1 LFRAGLHQPA
11 SQTLGLTLPL
21 TSRMIG
27 LRSMFW
33 FLGLL
38 VLMAAAIVVAMYV
51 KQDELIFYPQPLDA
65 ATTEALERSL
75 PRSERFELVA
85 EESLHLRGWLL
96 RGSGQGPAP
105 LLIYFGGNAEEVS
118 WVLPELARIPGY
130 AALVVNYRGYGRSDG
145 RPSEKALYHDALAIY
160 DRAVQRPDIDSHRV
174 VVMGRSLG
182 TGVATYLAS
191 QRPIAGVVLVSPYDS
206 LISVAQSAYPF
217 LPVRLLLKHRF
228 ESAARAPSIHVPLL
242 AIAAAQDTLI
252 PPERSRRLA
261 QAWGGPAKFELL
273 EARDHNNIHGHP
285 LYWGMIVEFL
295 HSIEAPRR
303 A

>member
-1 LFRAGLHQPA
+1 
-11 SQTLGLTLPL
+11 
-21 TSRMIG
+21 MIG

-33 FLGLL
+33 FLGLFVL
-38 VLMAAAIVVAMYV
+38 VAAAIVVAMYV
-51 KQDELIFYPQPLDA
+51 KQDELIFYPQPLEA
-65 ATTEALERSL
+65 AATEALERSL
-75 PRSERFELVA
+75 PRSERFELLA
-85 EESLHLRGWLL
+85 EAGVHLRGWLL

-118 WVLPELARIPGY
+118 WVLPELARIPGH
-130 AALVVNYRGYGRSDG
+130 AALVVNYRGYGQSEG

-160 DRAVQRPDIDSHRV
+160 DRAVQRQDIDAHRV

-191 QRPIAGVVLVSPYDS
+191 QRPVAGVVLISAYDS
-206 LISVAQSAYPF
+206 LISVAQAAYPF
-217 LPVRLLLKHRF
+217 LPVWLLLKHRF
-228 ESAARAPSIHVPLL
+228 ESVVRAPSIHVPLL

-273 EARDHNNIHGHP
+273 EARDHNNVHGHP

-295 HSIEAPRR
+295 HSTEAPRR
-303 A
+303 P